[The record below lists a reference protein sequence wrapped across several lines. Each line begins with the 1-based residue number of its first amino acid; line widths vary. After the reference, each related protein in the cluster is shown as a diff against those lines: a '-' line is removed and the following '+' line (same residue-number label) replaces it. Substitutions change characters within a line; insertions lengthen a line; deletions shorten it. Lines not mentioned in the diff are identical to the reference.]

1 MSSWSYLGPD
11 LANLKTFS
19 TLLLFTFFFFSSSFS
34 SSLLF
39 LLSSHHYLRSLSLQT
54 LFYLALSCFFKRS
67 WARRWWSSRWSGSGW
82 SAAPPSRQGLALA
95 NGHRPSISP
104 QKREKTYDGGVPDG
118 DWASLPYCSS
128 GPWLVP
134 TARSGPPPTLA
145 LDLEGSTLS
154 EKFCAIC
161 SSWIKMLKYEW
172 NFLKV
177 APFNMASDKT
187 LLLEMLHHTFWEKCK
202 GSEILTFSRFLLQ
215 TDWSSQ
221 KSSTFVII
229 VLPKKSRSKLKVV
242 IFPPVNA
249 GNYKGQPQSGRRCAL
264 LYKAAFAGIIV
275 LCK

>member
-1 MSSWSYLGPD
+1 MAIGH
-11 LANLKTFS
+11 
-19 TLLLFTFFFFSSSFS
+19 
-34 SSLLF
+34 
-39 LLSSHHYLRSLSLQT
+39 LSRLR
-54 LFYLALSCFFKRS
+54 
-67 WARRWWSSRWSGSGW
+67 W
-82 SAAPPSRQGLALA
+82 
-95 NGHRPSISP
+95 
-104 QKREKTYDGGVPDG
+104 EKTYDGGVPDG

-145 LDLEGSTLS
+145 LDLEGITLS
-154 EKFCAIC
+154 EKCCAIC
-161 SSWIKMLKYEW
+161 LFWIKMLKYEW

-177 APFNMASDKT
+177 APFSMASDKT
-187 LLLEMLHHTFWEKCK
+187 LLLEMLHHTFWGKCK

-229 VLPKKSRSKLKVV
+229 VLQKKSRSKLKVV

-264 LYKAAFAGIIV
+264 
-275 LCK
+275 